1 MFQQIDSNANMQ
13 PEDVAQAISA
23 IWGDNKVVH
32 VKRAFEG
39 TPDELRSFYD
49 RVLENLGRPV
59 DIAEDATAARDAQRT
74 GERWMEIRYDP
85 TIPDAY
91 RHSANAQ
98 PLHTDGS
105 YIPAFPDAAIIY
117 CQASANNGGETVF
130 VDSDVVISALEA
142 EAPELLKRL
151 KSHTVKHARSGDERD
166 APIVAN
172 DNIGVKLHWNYY
184 CVDKDADADTMALRE
199 EFHTFLQSSKTVQES
214 KVAVALRPGDCVIWK
229 DDRTLHGRNAFDP
242 TVKSERFLWKSAV
255 EVGAANG

>member
-1 MFQQIDSNANMQ
+1 MFQQIQSNADMQ
-13 PEDVAQAISA
+13 PEDLAKAISA
-23 IWGDNKVVH
+23 IWSDNKVVH
-32 VKRAFEG
+32 VKRLDDG
-39 TPDELRSFYD
+39 DPDKLRLFYD

-117 CQASANNGGETVF
+117 CQASAKNGGATVF
-130 VDSDVVISALEA
+130 VDSDVVIGTLEA
-142 EAPELLKRL
+142 EAPALLERL
-151 KSHTVKHARSGDERD
+151 QSRSVRHVRSGDERN

-172 DNIGVKLHWNYY
+172 DNKGVKLHWNYY
-184 CVDKDADADTMALRE
+184 CIDKDADAETIALRE
-199 EFHTFLQSSKTVQES
+199 EFHSFLQSSKTIQNAL
-214 KVAVALRPGDCVIWK
+214 VAVVLRPGDCVIWK

-255 EVGAANG
+255 EVSVANG